1 MSEHSDIDVKH
12 VAVLARLS
20 LSEDENVRFQN
31 EISAILNYIDT
42 IHDVDVSGVEP
53 TAHATLVTNVNRDD
67 TAGQTQDVA
76 ETLANAPASEDNM
89 VRVPVV
95 IEGGGH

>member
-1 MSEHSDIDVKH
+1 MSEKSGIDVSKI
-12 VAVLARLS
+12 AVLARLS
-20 LSEDENVRFQN
+20 LSEEEIGRFQK
-31 EISAILNYIDT
+31 EISNILTYIET

-67 TAGQTQDVA
+67 IEGETQELA
-76 ETLANAPASEDNM
+76 KTMANAPASEDNM